1 MKTMPDTNQAASFLQ
16 TASADVPARFVNRN
30 LHRLWQT
37 RRLQATLLR
46 PFRRILHPLLVW
58 LRRDAMRLGNASPD
72 SLRRVGWETLALGLL
87 LGPLAFLMLLPL
99 LILLFPAAL
108 LIGLAGVAAAALQ
121 ADDEELEHH
130 SLAWHALH

>member
-1 MKTMPDTNQAASFLQ
+1 MKTMPDTNQAASFQQ
-16 TASADVPARFVNRN
+16 TASADVPARFINRN

-58 LRRDAMRLGNASPD
+58 LRRDALHLGHTPPA
-72 SLRRVGWETLALGLL
+72 SLRRVGWESLALGLL

-99 LILLFPAAL
+99 LLLLFPAAL
-108 LIGLAGVAAAALQ
+108 LIGLAGVAAATLQ
-121 ADDEELEHH
+121 ADAEEAEHH
-130 SLAWHALH
+130 SLVWHALH

>member
-16 TASADVPARFVNRN
+16 TASADVPARFINRN
-30 LHRLWQT
+30 LHRLWQK

-58 LRRDAMRLGNASPD
+58 LRRDALHLGHTPPS
-72 SLRRVGWETLALGLL
+72 SLHRVGWESLALGLL

-121 ADDEELEHH
+121 ADAAEVEHH
-130 SLAWHALH
+130 SLAWHTLH

>member
-1 MKTMPDTNQAASFLQ
+1 MKTMPDTTQAASFQQ
-16 TASADVPARFVNRN
+16 TASADVPARFINRN

-58 LRRDAMRLGNASPD
+58 LRRDALHLGHTPPS
-72 SLRRVGWETLALGLL
+72 SLRRVGWESLVLGLL

-108 LIGLAGVAAAALQ
+108 LIGLAGVAAATLQ
-121 ADDEELEHH
+121 ADAEEAEHH

>member
-16 TASADVPARFVNRN
+16 TASADVPARFINRN

-58 LRRDAMRLGNASPD
+58 LRRDALHLGHTPPAR
-72 SLRRVGWETLALGLL
+72 LRRVGWESLALGLL

-99 LILLFPAAL
+99 LLLLFPAAL
-108 LIGLAGVAAAALQ
+108 LIGLAGVVAAALQ
-121 ADDEELEHH
+121 ADAEEVEHH

>member
-1 MKTMPDTNQAASFLQ
+1 MKTMPDTNQAASFQQ
-16 TASADVPARFVNRN
+16 TASADVPARFINRN

-58 LRRDAMRLGNASPD
+58 LRRDALHLGHTPPA
-72 SLRRVGWETLALGLL
+72 SLRRVGWESLALGLL

-99 LILLFPAAL
+99 LLLLFPAAL

-121 ADDEELEHH
+121 ADAEEVEHH